1 MPRKKRKASLKF
13 IDQLKPIIP
22 PAERRISNLNHRM
35 KEILYPERMKEK
47 FTITIVFGPS
57 SKKKYHQ
64 AVELAKQ
71 APSYHTEGEERWLKH
86 YAKYDTSSAAKLFEL
101 TTHLNEFTTY
111 EVLVQDKPLPYGQ
124 GLWLPLMWTF
134 LP

>member
-1 MPRKKRKASLKF
+1 MAKKARKASLKF
-13 IDQLKPIIP
+13 IDQLKPIIT
-22 PAERRISNLNHRM
+22 PAERGISNLNHRM
-35 KEILYPERMKEK
+35 KQILYPDRFKEK

-64 AVELAKQ
+64 TVELAKQ
-71 APSYHTEGEERWLKH
+71 APSYHTEGEGRWLKH
-86 YAKYDTSSAAKLFEL
+86 YAKYDTSFVTKLFEL
-101 TTHLNEFTTY
+101 TTLLNEFTTY
-111 EVLVQDKPLPYGQ
+111 EVLVQGKPLPYGQ